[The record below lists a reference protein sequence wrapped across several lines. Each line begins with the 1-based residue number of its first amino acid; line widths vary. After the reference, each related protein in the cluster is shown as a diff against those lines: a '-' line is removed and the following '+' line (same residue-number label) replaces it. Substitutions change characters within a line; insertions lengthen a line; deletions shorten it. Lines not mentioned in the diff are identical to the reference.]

1 MKTDGRVLLGAILGK
16 ESEHF
21 FVTQMDDFMYFV
33 RSMALSQI
41 DASDEE
47 SRDKLLNICQNI
59 LKKTVKFFLMNKFG
73 MTDDGTIKVI
83 VQEKELLDINRKP
96 VKELIIF
103 KKENKVIWEQMFE
116 LAWDEYQKGRVLFNK
131 IVERSKRYK
140 ANMKNFDRDYVVL
153 PPFENMEIEIIRLEK
168 KLPFLSHAEGKR
180 LAELYDKWHTR
191 IQIGKEMLME
201 RH

>member
-16 ESEHF
+16 DTEHF
-21 FVTQMDDFMYFV
+21 FVAQMDDFMYFV

-41 DASDEE
+41 DANEE
-47 SRDKLLNICQNI
+47 ETKDKLLNICQNI

-83 VQEKELLDINRKP
+83 VQENELFDINKRSI
-96 VKELIIF
+96 KEVVLF
-103 KKENKVIWEQMFE
+103 KKEHKVIGEQMFE
-116 LAWDEYQKGRVLFNK
+116 LAWDEYQKGRILFTK
-131 IVERSKRYK
+131 IVER
-140 ANMKNFDRDYVVL
+140 AKNFKAITKDFNRDYSIL

-168 KLPFLSHAEGKR
+168 KLPFLSHTKGKR

-191 IQIGKEMLME
+191 IQMGREMSME